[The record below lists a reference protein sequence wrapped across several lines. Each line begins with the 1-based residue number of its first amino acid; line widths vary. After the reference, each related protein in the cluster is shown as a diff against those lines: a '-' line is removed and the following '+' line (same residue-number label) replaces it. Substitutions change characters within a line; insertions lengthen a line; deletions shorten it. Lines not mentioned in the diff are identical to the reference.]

1 MKLFCHM
8 YVEVNSVPQALVLG
22 SITNPVISIGIT
34 GVLVGIRALIDVGI
48 LIYNPYLVDGVG
60 VKIWQMKHQKRSMD
74 AMQIIKMFFGGKDNI
89 DEPIDDAIQRYDYI
103 EMKMII
109 SIITVSYTHLTLP
122 TICSV

>member
-1 MKLFCHM
+1 M
-8 YVEVNSVPQALVLG
+8 YVEVNLVPQALVLG

-74 AMQIIKMFFGGKDNI
+74 AMQIMKIFFGGKDNI
-89 DEPIDDAIQRYDYI
+89 DEPIDDAKQRYDYI

-109 SIITVSYTHLTLP
+109 SII
-122 TICSV
+122 IWG